1 MKIGLV
7 AVQTGPQ
14 AALGTQLRDGF
25 LQGLKHL
32 DGKLGGLAAE
42 IVPID
47 DELRPEVA
55 VTKVRAALERDKVD
69 VVVGVVF
76 SNILAA
82 IMRPVTESGTFLIS
96 TNAGPSTFAGRG
108 CNPNFF
114 TTSYNNDQVH
124 SVMGQAA
131 QDAGHKRVFV
141 MVPNYQAGRDAVAG
155 FKSRFKGEVV
165 DEVYVPLTQLDF
177 SAELAK
183 IAASKPDALFTFMPG
198 GLGVNLVRQYRQAG
212 LAGIPFLSTFTVD
225 EATLPAQQEAALGFF
240 SAASWAPNME
250 NAANTRFVRDFE
262 ASYGY
267 VPASYAAQSYDA
279 AMLLNSAIRKV
290 GGNLAGKDALREAL
304 RAADFQSVRGSFTAP
319 TTTRCRT
326 SGCARWRSAPTASSR
341 PRRCGACWRPTST
354 PGLPNAGCADPPMS
368 FGLLLVQG
376 LNGLQ
381 FGVLLFL
388 VAAGLT
394 LVFGVMDFINLA
406 HGVQY
411 MLGAYLG
418 ASLASLTGSFWGGL
432 LLALPATLASGL
444 VLEWLVFRHLYD
456 RDHLS
461 QVLATFGVILFLNE
475 AVKLAW
481 GTAPLQMAPPELLAG
496 GITLLPGLQYP
507 AYRLAILAAGLAT
520 AGLLW
525 LLVER
530 TRVGALV
537 RAGATNAAMVAA
549 LGVDIRRLF
558 MLVFGFG
565 AMLAGFAGVMAA
577 PILSVEPGM
586 GDGVLILAF
595 VVIVIGGIGSVR
607 GAFVAALLVGLVES
621 LGRSLLPDL
630 LRLVMAASPARQAG
644 AAIGSMLV
652 YAVMALILAVR
663 PRGLFPV
670 RG

>member
-1 MKIGLV
+1 
-7 AVQTGPQ
+7 
-14 AALGTQLRDGF
+14 
-25 LQGLKHL
+25 
-32 DGKLGGLAAE
+32 
-42 IVPID
+42 
-47 DELRPEVA
+47 
-55 VTKVRAALERDKVD
+55 
-69 VVVGVVF
+69 
-76 SNILAA
+76 
-82 IMRPVTESGTFLIS
+82 
-96 TNAGPSTFAGRG
+96 
-108 CNPNFF
+108 
-114 TTSYNNDQVH
+114 
-124 SVMGQAA
+124 
-131 QDAGHKRVFV
+131 
-141 MVPNYQAGRDAVAG
+141 
-155 FKSRFKGEVV
+155 
-165 DEVYVPLTQLDF
+165 
-177 SAELAK
+177 
-183 IAASKPDALFTFMPG
+183 
-198 GLGVNLVRQYRQAG
+198 
-212 LAGIPFLSTFTVD
+212 
-225 EATLPAQQEAALGFF
+225 
-240 SAASWAPNME
+240 
-250 NAANTRFVRDFE
+250 
-262 ASYGY
+262 
-267 VPASYAAQSYDA
+267 
-279 AMLLNSAIRKV
+279 
-290 GGNLAGKDALREAL
+290 
-304 RAADFQSVRGSFTAP
+304 
-319 TTTRCRT
+319 
-326 SGCARWRSAPTASSR
+326 
-341 PRRCGACWRPTST
+341 
-354 PGLPNAGCADPPMS
+354 MS
-368 FGLLLVQG
+368 LGLLLVQG

-418 ASLASLTGSFWGGL
+418 ASLAAATGSFWGGL

>member
-1 MKIGLV
+1 MTLGL
-7 AVQTGPQ
+7 
-14 AALGTQLRDGF
+14 F
-25 LQGLKHL
+25 
-32 DGKLGGLAAE
+32 
-42 IVPID
+42 
-47 DELRPEVA
+47 
-55 VTKVRAALERDKVD
+55 
-69 VVVGVVF
+69 
-76 SNILAA
+76 
-82 IMRPVTESGTFLIS
+82 
-96 TNAGPSTFAGRG
+96 
-108 CNPNFF
+108 
-114 TTSYNNDQVH
+114 
-124 SVMGQAA
+124 
-131 QDAGHKRVFV
+131 
-141 MVPNYQAGRDAVAG
+141 
-155 FKSRFKGEVV
+155 
-165 DEVYVPLTQLDF
+165 
-177 SAELAK
+177 
-183 IAASKPDALFTFMPG
+183 
-198 GLGVNLVRQYRQAG
+198 
-212 LAGIPFLSTFTVD
+212 
-225 EATLPAQQEAALGFF
+225 
-240 SAASWAPNME
+240 
-250 NAANTRFVRDFE
+250 
-262 ASYGY
+262 
-267 VPASYAAQSYDA
+267 
-279 AMLLNSAIRKV
+279 
-290 GGNLAGKDALREAL
+290 
-304 RAADFQSVRGSFTAP
+304 
-319 TTTRCRT
+319 
-326 SGCARWRSAPTASSR
+326 
-341 PRRCGACWRPTST
+341 
-354 PGLPNAGCADPPMS
+354 
-368 FGLLLVQG
+368 LVQG

-418 ASLASLTGSFWGGL
+418 ASLAAATGSFWGGL
-432 LLALPATLASGL
+432 LLALPATLICGL

-475 AVKLAW
+475 AVKVVW
-481 GTAPLQMAPPELLAG
+481 GTTPLQMAGPEVLAG

-507 AYRLAILAAGLAT
+507 VYRLAILGAGLAT

-537 RAGATNAAMVAA
+537 RAGASNAAMVAA

-621 LGRSLLPDL
+621 LGRSLMPDL
-630 LRLVMAASPARQAG
+630 MRLFMAASPARQAG